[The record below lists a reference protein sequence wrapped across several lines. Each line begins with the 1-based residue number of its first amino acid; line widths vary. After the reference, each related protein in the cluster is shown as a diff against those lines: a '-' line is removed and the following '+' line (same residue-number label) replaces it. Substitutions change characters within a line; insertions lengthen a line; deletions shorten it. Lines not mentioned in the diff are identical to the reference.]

1 MTEIERKIDEMKT
14 AAATFRNEAIKQ
26 RGLTVEKLRA
36 TTDSAKEDRLLNEAL
51 LWTNLK
57 IDFGDAVGRLVEL
70 EDLQRR

>member
-1 MTEIERKIDEMKT
+1 MIDEMKT

-26 RGLTVEKLRA
+26 RTLTIEKLSA

-57 IDFGDAVGRLVEL
+57 NDFDGAVGRLVEL